1 MRETSATFAT
11 LLLFVTLTAL
21 SPDVSNARASDFQ
34 VSSLLDVPR
43 QLRSRCAHESSPEAQ
58 KRCLQL
64 TEKMSL
70 DAPTLHRKFKYLD
83 EPENEPLR
91 RFLQVVVVG
100 CLKQLA
106 PKSGDSFSVQKKKL
120 GNYFPCIEEGY
131 LVSVRENG
139 GEDVIRRG
147 F

>member
-1 MRETSATFAT
+1 MQKIPAIF
-11 LLLFVTLTAL
+11 TAL
-21 SPDVSNARASDFQ
+21 VVLVALSALSTHVSNAQASDFL

-43 QLRSRCAHESSPEAQ
+43 QMKSRCAQEASPEARE
-58 KRCLQL
+58 RCLQL
-64 TEKMSL
+64 TDKMSR
-70 DAPTLHRKFKYLD
+70 DAIAFHEKFKYLD
-83 EPENEPLR
+83 EPRNEPLR
-91 RFLQVVVVG
+91 RFLQVVVFG

-106 PKSGDSFSVQKKKL
+106 PKNGDSFTVQKKKL